1 MATRVKKGSAKV
13 SVKHQDMGA
22 VVVRGRD
29 WSWLEQD
36 AGALYGVIHDTGAPP
51 RDWVSVTW
59 YDMCHNVI
67 DNYHMYR
74 VGHGD
79 YYDLYYYDAD
89 DIYGVNVIGKEMTV
103 ITDES
108 SDDLPGNM
116 YPEDFV
122 KWIIRESLER
132 QVKGLNQNFA
142 EVYTVEVLYQIYQD
156 ELKSLES

>member
-1 MATRVKKGSAKV
+1 MPTKVKIGSAKI
-13 SVKHQDMGA
+13 SVKHKDIGA

-29 WSWLEQD
+29 WDYSNQEKN
-36 AGALYGVIHDTGAPP
+36 ALYGVITDASD
-51 RDWVSVTW
+51 RKWVNVIW
-59 YDMCHNVI
+59 YDEHHEAVDTTHI
-67 DNYHMYR
+67 YR
-74 VGHGD
+74 VGASEKF
-79 YYDLYYYDAD
+79 DLYYYDAD
-89 DIYGVNVIGKEMTV
+89 DIYGVNLLGKEV
-103 ITDES
+103 VSVTDELG
-108 SDDLPGNM
+108 DDLPGNM